1 MVIVL
6 MGVSGSGKTT
16 IGELLAEETGWPFY
30 EGDAFHP
37 PANVA
42 KMSQGIPLDD
52 DDRLPWL
59 ERLGGLICDHVERG
73 QNAIVACSALKESYR
88 QRLAQGSNEVCFVYL
103 QGDYDL
109 IEERMEARQ
118 NHFMKA
124 DLLESQFETLE
135 EPEKALVVDISEP
148 PEAIVGYI
156 REQLGLKQ
164 PGS

>member
-16 IGELLAEETGWPFY
+16 IGHCLAEQLGWPFY
-30 EGDAFHP
+30 EGDDFHP

-42 KMSQGIPLDD
+42 KMSQGIPLSD

-59 ERLGGLICDHVERG
+59 DRLRDLICEYVESG
-73 QNAIVACSALKESYR
+73 KNAIVACSALKESYR
-88 QRLAQGSNEVCFVYL
+88 RRLAQAGDRVCFVYL

-124 DLLESQFETLE
+124 GLLESQFQTLE

-148 PEAIVGYI
+148 PEAIVGFI
-156 REQLGLKQ
+156 RDQLGL
-164 PGS
+164 

>member
-16 IGELLAEETGWPFY
+16 IGECLAEQLGWPFY
-30 EGDAFHP
+30 EGDDFHP

-52 DDRLPWL
+52 SDRLPWL
-59 ERLGGLICDHVERG
+59 DRLRDLICEHVERG

-88 QRLAQGSNEVCFVYL
+88 QRLAQDSSEVCFVYL
-103 QGDYDL
+103 QGDYHL

-124 DLLESQFETLE
+124 GLLESQFKTLE
-135 EPEKALVVDISEP
+135 EPQKALVVDISRP
-148 PEAIVGYI
+148 PEVIVRYI
-156 REQLGLKQ
+156 REQLEL
-164 PGS
+164 